1 MPSASPSRRQS
12 GERPQLSP
20 ILHDRRIGQTLVS
33 LPAKPGVYLCELPF
47 IGDSLAHVSAFS
59 IHIGVKLTEPVEPED
74 CAEAVLFLASN
85 EASYITGQVLA
96 VNGGMYT

>member
-1 MPSASPSRRQS
+1 M
-12 GERPQLSP
+12 
-20 ILHDRRIGQTLVS
+20 S

-85 EASYITGQVLA
+85 EARYITGINMNANVGNL
-96 VNGGMYT
+96 M